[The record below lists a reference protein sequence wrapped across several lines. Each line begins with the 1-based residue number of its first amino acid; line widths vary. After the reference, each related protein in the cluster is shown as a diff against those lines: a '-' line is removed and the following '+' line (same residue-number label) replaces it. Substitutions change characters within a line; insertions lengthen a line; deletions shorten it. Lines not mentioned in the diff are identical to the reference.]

1 MNNFIS
7 EQIARDVYRIKKNL
21 FPMARE
27 ENEKKTREKPR
38 DIDGEVNNK
47 FLHAPYIVGMLL
59 ISTK

>member
-1 MNNFIS
+1 
-7 EQIARDVYRIKKNL
+7 
-21 FPMARE
+21 MARE